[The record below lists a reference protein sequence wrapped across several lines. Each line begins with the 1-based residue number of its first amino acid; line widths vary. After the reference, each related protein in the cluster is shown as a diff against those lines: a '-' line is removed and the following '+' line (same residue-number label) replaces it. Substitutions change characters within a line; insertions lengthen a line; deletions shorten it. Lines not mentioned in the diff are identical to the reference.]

1 MLNCFD
7 SKSNTEV
14 ICDASPCG
22 LSAVLTQ
29 YCADEN
35 KKRVV
40 GYANISLTVT
50 EQRYFQIERE
60 VLAILFG
67 CTKFQVYLFEK

>member
-7 SKSNTEV
+7 PKSNTEV
-14 ICDASPCG
+14 ICDASPYG
-22 LSAVLTQ
+22 LSAILTQ

-40 GYANISLTVT
+40 AYANRSLTVT